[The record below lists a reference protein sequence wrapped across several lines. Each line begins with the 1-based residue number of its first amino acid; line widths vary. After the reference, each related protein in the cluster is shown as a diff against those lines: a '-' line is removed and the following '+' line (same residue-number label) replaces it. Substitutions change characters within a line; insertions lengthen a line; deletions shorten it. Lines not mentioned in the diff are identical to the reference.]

1 MAVNRFSP
9 IQGLPEWKPAIPL
22 ETLYK
27 ALVYKKELFDKS
39 KMQIEQNIAVGKNLA
54 DSILITDVR
63 DKFKKDLN
71 ERIQKLNNYYSMA
84 DLSNPD
90 IVTQINS
97 EFKPIVE
104 DEEYTRALKLSNEAR
119 NNYSTLTEAKKKN
132 EGYNQLHETG
142 FMLDFEDFQNAKY
155 GSLSSVSAPTYRMYK
170 DPKKYI
176 TENLMKNYKT
186 QKVVREVP
194 DGWYKRIYEKEG
206 YFYDDV
212 KNYIELNLPQEY
224 RDQLSYQANVEAKIF
239 NKNKNKLKPEDV
251 NKFYNSTL
259 EEYNTNIQDNIN
271 KLKGDIKVQEYNLT
285 QIKKDDPTRD
295 QKIQEIRDGIEKRNK
310 QINTLS
316 EELVQGTY
324 IDDKLPMML
333 SVNKTN
339 KFFKDEGQA
348 NSYITSDIQK
358 LDYNTAFGEQ
368 MKYSLDSWYKQKDIK
383 IREFNADTER
393 IKALKE
399 SKTTSLKMDAK
410 GNIILDGNILTG
422 DGTKNLN
429 SSDKTAIL
437 NMMLEQQVREEQS
450 NNELTNLLITKAE
463 VALYDQMTP
472 EAKRM
477 YDEKSKDPDWK
488 KSYLEQSLFNNYQIF
503 KKNTWDSEGKS
514 KNGMKMSKSLIKF
527 FETNSQFI
535 GKMEDDNTAA
545 TKILNTMGNVSTLDS
560 QGKKFTTSQLNKL
573 AILASK
579 EGLNLEG
586 TDANTAEDVTDLL
599 NRVRQFVK
607 TGGKSMNPMTEDE
620 SGFMGGMATA
630 LDYVTTSLSPGGEY
644 SSTQDVKKIV
654 AQINGKLG
662 SDQLTMDDFKN
673 ADKTL
678 SDLLLLYGMN
688 REEVMSGKNF
698 SGNTM
703 KILAEGIIGYRLGKM
718 VGGNIPF
725 MKKVMPTALGIGG
738 AYVFPKLD
746 PTNYAPSSYLN
757 NVFTGSNPEGEK
769 FEKGITGLNE
779 NVTVGIPEV
788 PVFNI
793 NLPTD
798 KDQKEAMI
806 NDFVKLANSELI
818 SQTQSGSVFELSS
831 DLVTPTQMDGMYGLY
846 FSIKPTV
853 REDIYNQLKSKFGV
867 NQDGNTIRIQ
877 LSGKQIDVLDK
888 VQNRM
893 YEEWSLSQGRTEL
906 PEKYAQV
913 YTPKNQ
919 FNIIYRGAVSQ
930 SGAELQFL
938 DMKTNTYFPLMHIT
952 EKEALEYK
960 QNGLEVFATDQ
971 LLAANSPTQLQ
982 EMFQNFVNNI
992 SAEQNS
998 KLAQQLENVLKLSRS
1013 SNFKN

>member
-119 NNYSTLTEAKKKN
+119 NNYATLTEAKKKN

-285 QIKKDDPTRD
+285 QIKKDDPNKD

-339 KFFKDEGQA
+339 KFFKEEGQA
-348 NSYITSDIQK
+348 NSYITTDIQK
-358 LDYNTAFGEQ
+358 LELNAAFDAQ
-368 MKYSLDSWYKQKDIK
+368 MKYSLDSWYKNEDLKVK
-383 IREFNADTER
+383 WYNAETDR
-393 IKALKE
+393 MKAENTGLGKGALNPDGTINYGALLGKE
-399 SKTTSLKMDAK
+399 
-410 GNIILDGNILTG
+410 
-422 DGTKNLN
+422 GTKNLTPEERN
-429 SSDKTAIL
+429 AMLNLMLQQQDKE
-437 NMMLEQQVREEQS
+437 NQQRQLMIGDLAK
-450 NNELTNLLITKAE
+450 NAE
-463 VALYDQMTP
+463 VALYDDMTP
-472 EAKRM
+472 EGKKM
-477 YDEKSKDPDWK
+477 YDEKSKDPTWK
-488 KSYLEQSLFNNYQIF
+488 QSWLEGLLFESYKTF
-503 KKNTWDSEGKS
+503 KNNTWDGEGKS

-527 FETNSQFI
+527 FQNNSNALSMVEQ
-535 GKMEDDNTAA
+535 EEQAA
-545 TKILNTMGNVSTLDS
+545 AKLLNGLNISTLDS
-560 QGKKFTTSQLNKL
+560 QGKKFSFSNLNKAIML
-573 AILASK
+573 AGK
-579 EGLNLEG
+579 DGLNLEG
-586 TDANTAEDVTDLL
+586 TDANTAENVTDLL
-599 NRVRQFVK
+599 SRIRQYIN
-607 TGGKSMNPMTEDE
+607 TDGKSMNPFTEDE

-630 LDYVTTSLSPGGEY
+630 LDWTVTSLTPGGEY
-644 SSTQDVKKIV
+644 SGSDDVKAIVGKI
-654 AQINGKLG
+654 AGKNPN
-662 SDQLTMDDFKN
+662 QLTIDDFKLAN
-673 ADKTL
+673 KTIGDVL
-678 SDLLLLYGMN
+678 VLYGMD
-688 REEVMSGKNF
+688 RETVRQGNFRPDPSKAIMEGVMGWYLGRGLGTAFKAGKYVK
-698 SGNTM
+698 GA
-703 KILAEGIIGYRLGKM
+703 LA
-718 VGGNIPF
+718 F
-725 MKKVMPTALGIGG
+725 GG
-738 AYVFPKLD
+738 AYTLPKLD

-757 NVFTGSNPEGEK
+757 NVFTGGNPQGEK
-769 FEKGITGLNE
+769 FEKEMERRLEGPSAFDLA
-779 NVTVGIPEV
+779 PEIKTWS
-788 PVFNI
+788 I
-793 NLPTD
+793 NLPAEP
-798 KDQKEAMI
+798 KDNFTVSQAFTE
-806 NDFVKLANSELI
+806 LANSELI
-818 SQTQSGSVFELSS
+818 SQLGSANTLLLDPDMVIPKMVDAANGLVFA
-831 DLVTPTQMDGMYGLY
+831 
-846 FSIKPTV
+846 IKPTV
-853 REDIYNQLKSKFGV
+853 NENTRTQLMSRFGIG
-867 NQDGNTIRIQ
+867 DAANTIRIQ
-877 LSGKQIDVLDK
+877 LSNDNAIDMVEQYQQQ
-888 VQNRM
+888 V
-893 YEEWSLSQGRTEL
+893 YERWSMTQGATEL
-906 PEKYAQV
+906 SLKLGQV
-913 YTPKNQ
+913 YTPSTQ
-919 FNIIYRGAVSQ
+919 FNIMYRGALTSQ
-930 SGAELQFL
+930 GPELQIR
-938 DMKTNTYFPLMHIT
+938 DNKSNTFFPLDYIT
-952 EKEALEYK
+952 EKEVLDLKK
-960 QNGLEVFATDQ
+960 QGLEVFATDQ
-971 LLAANSPTQLQ
+971 LLTSDPVSMQIKFNQILSQI
-982 EMFQNFVNNI
+982 NNTKD
-992 SAEQNS
+992 S
-998 KLAQQLENVLKLSRS
+998 KLAVQLENLLNLSKEKHF
-1013 SNFKN
+1013 NQ